1 MSIALLSIA
10 LILAITSLSVKQSIS
25 SLISFALMML
35 VLGLYYIGLNEKLL
49 GLFQIFVYTGGI
61 AVLMLFGITLIGREF
76 PKTKRSSWSA
86 VLAFFIFVLMTTLF
100 LMYKPDLTSVL
111 HDNVEQKELFASSF
125 SDLVILFALIGVS
138 LLYGTIKM
146 IKVLLASLAVRKIWE
161 NVMVSSLL

>member
-146 IKVLLASLAVRKIWE
+146 IKVLKPTRSK
-161 NVMVSSLL
+161 NV

>member
-1 MSIALLSIA
+1 MSIALLFIA

-86 VLAFFIFVLMTTLF
+86 VLAFFIFVFMTSLF
-100 LMYKPDLTSVL
+100 LIYKPDLTTTL
-111 HDNVEQKELFASSF
+111 HDTVEQKELFASSF

-146 IKVLLASLAVRKIWE
+146 IKVLKPKRSK
-161 NVMVSSLL
+161 NV